1 MKKILYKTIACLLI
15 PSFVFAQIPQYGTNK
30 PSVKQ
35 TDLSRVWNALNTEV
49 GQQIVSYIE
58 TTVGTINIEH
68 AKAFTIAKDE
78 IAFIPIK
85 SFSKMLA
92 ALCYR
97 QLEDGSEYLFLITYN
112 ATQKG
117 VSFTFPSGQ
126 IYVMKSSGV
135 AESINPDFQFQEHD
149 DLSNNVRI
157 NANGIII
164 LCSPV
169 IAVVGIVFQ
178 ILQQIFPELHCDMGY
193 GYDLPSPFCLLLIW
207 SILISVPLLPIYL
220 YQNSN
225 LEMISILYA
234 VYLTG
239 CIFSIVMVLV

>member
-1 MKKILYKTIACLLI
+1 
-15 PSFVFAQIPQYGTNK
+15 
-30 PSVKQ
+30 
-35 TDLSRVWNALNTEV
+35 
-49 GQQIVSYIE
+49 
-58 TTVGTINIEH
+58 
-68 AKAFTIAKDE
+68 
-78 IAFIPIK
+78 
-85 SFSKMLA
+85 
-92 ALCYR
+92 
-97 QLEDGSEYLFLITYN
+97 
-112 ATQKG
+112 
-117 VSFTFPSGQ
+117 
-126 IYVMKSSGV
+126 MKSSGV
-135 AESINPDFQFQEHD
+135 TESINPDIQFQEYD
-149 DLSNNVRI
+149 DLSNKVRI

-169 IAVVGIVFQ
+169 IAVVGIIFQ